1 MERWSSHIGFIL
13 AAIGAA
19 VGIGNIWRFSAVLGQ
34 NGGGAYLIPYF
45 IAVFLFGLPLM
56 ILEITM
62 GRRFRGTVVSSFG
75 AVRPRFRYIGWLL
88 CAIEFLILSYYL
100 VITGWII
107 AFTIFSATGD
117 TATFSGFTGTYQP
130 VFFAVL
136 AVLLTGVIVSTGVQ
150 KGIERI
156 SVIMIP
162 ICIIILAIMAGF
174 SVTLP
179 GFSEAMRF
187 LFTPDFS
194 VLTHADLWIAAFGQ
208 AFFSLSVGEGILLT
222 YGSYTEKDQNIP
234 FAAFIITVVDTFVAL
249 LAGIVI
255 FPIVFSYGLSPA
267 VGAELAFTTL
277 PIAFSRMPAG
287 QFFAIA
293 FFMVL
298 FFAAL
303 TSAVSMLEVCVAAVD
318 GFVGWTRR
326 KTTVVLTGILLCI
339 SLLPALSYSALRL
352 PVFGVP
358 LLDLMDETVGTYGLQ
373 VAAFLLAVTFTSFLP
388 SGVFFNE
395 LGEATHQNRII
406 FFLCKYVI
414 PAALLLALGVQLLA
428 GINISGIC
436 GISGT

>member
-1 MERWSSHIGFIL
+1 MDRWSSHIGFIL

-45 IAVFLFGLPLM
+45 IAVFVFGLPLM

-62 GRRFRGTVVSSFG
+62 GRKFRGTVVSSFK
-75 AVRPRFRYIGWLL
+75 AVRPGFRFIGWLL

-100 VITGWII
+100 VITGWTI
-107 AFTIFSATGD
+107 AFTVFSATGD
-117 TATFSGFTGTYQP
+117 TATFSGFTATYQP
-130 VFFAVL
+130 VLYAVL
-136 AVLLTGVIVSTGVQ
+136 AVLLTGIVVSTGVQ

-156 SVIMIP
+156 SLIMIP
-162 ICIIILAIMAGF
+162 ICIFILAIMAVF

-179 GFSEAMRF
+179 GFSEGMRY

-222 YGSYTEKDQNIP
+222 YGSYTAKDQDIP
-234 FAAFIITVVDTFVAL
+234 FAALTITIVDTFVAL

-267 VGAELAFTTL
+267 AGAELAFTTL

-293 FFMVL
+293 F
-298 FFAAL
+298 
-303 TSAVSMLEVCVAAVD
+303 
-318 GFVGWTRR
+318 
-326 KTTVVLTGILLCI
+326 LLCF
-339 SLLPALSYSALRL
+339 SSPPLRLRFPCWKCALRQWTSLWDGREERL
-352 PVFGVP
+352 PW
-358 LLDLMDETVGTYGLQ
+358 
-373 VAAFLLAVTFTSFLP
+373 S
-388 SGVFFNE
+388 
-395 LGEATHQNRII
+395 
-406 FFLCKYVI
+406 
-414 PAALLLALGVQLLA
+414 
-428 GINISGIC
+428 
-436 GISGT
+436 

>member
-1 MERWSSHIGFIL
+1 
-13 AAIGAA
+13 
-19 VGIGNIWRFSAVLGQ
+19 
-34 NGGGAYLIPYF
+34 
-45 IAVFLFGLPLM
+45 
-56 ILEITM
+56 
-62 GRRFRGTVVSSFG
+62 
-75 AVRPRFRYIGWLL
+75 
-88 CAIEFLILSYYL
+88 
-100 VITGWII
+100 
-107 AFTIFSATGD
+107 
-117 TATFSGFTGTYQP
+117 
-130 VFFAVL
+130 
-136 AVLLTGVIVSTGVQ
+136 
-150 KGIERI
+150 
-156 SVIMIP
+156 MIP
-162 ICIIILAIMAGF
+162 VCIIILAIMAVF

-222 YGSYTEKDQNIP
+222 YGSYTDKDQNIP
-234 FAAFIITVVDTFVAL
+234 IAAFIITVVDTFVAL

-326 KTTVVLTGILLCI
+326 TTTIILTGILLCI

-358 LLDLMDETVGTYGLQ
+358 LLDGMDETVGTYGLQ
-373 VAAFLLAVTFTSFLP
+373 VAAFLLAVTFTSFLS

-395 LGEATHQNRII
+395 LGEATRQNRII